1 MSTPNTLTLDG
12 TLTIHRAAE
21 LHALMRTQLD
31 AGVSRI
37 DLAAVTECDAAGV
50 QLLLALRRSLEASG
64 QRLHI
69 DAASPAVHEA
79 LTRCG
84 LQELVPT
91 A

>member
-1 MSTPNTLTLDG
+1 MSTPTTLVLDG
-12 TLTIHRAAE
+12 AMTIHRAAE
-21 LHALMRTQLD
+21 LHAQMRTQLD
-31 AGVSRI
+31 AGVSRL
-37 DLAAVTECDAAGV
+37 DLAAVTECDAAGL

-64 QRLHI
+64 QRLQI
-69 DAASPAVHEA
+69 DASSSAVHEA